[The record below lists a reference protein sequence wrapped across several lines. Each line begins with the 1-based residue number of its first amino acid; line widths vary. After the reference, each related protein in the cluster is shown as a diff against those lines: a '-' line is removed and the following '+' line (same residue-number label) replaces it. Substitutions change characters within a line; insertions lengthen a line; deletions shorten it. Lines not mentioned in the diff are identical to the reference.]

1 MPEQITLM
9 LLTPHEGSSVEAP
22 GLSESGPFKSPEE
35 ADKSLIVVRDRL
47 NKKQRGQAG
56 YLQTGDI
63 DGEAPPGF
71 DMDGSDRVGYYHP
84 LKPEDP
90 IL

>member
-9 LLTPHEGSSVEAP
+9 PLTPHEGSSVEAP
-22 GLSESGPFKSPEE
+22 GLSELGPFKSPEE